1 MMGDGG
7 MMSWG
12 MGLWMFLGMVLWVLL
27 LVALILLVVWVVRQ
41 FSGVVVQPPP
51 PREDSALEI
60 LRKRYARGE
69 ISKEEFEE
77 KKRDLEA

>member
-1 MMGDGG
+1 MIMGNGG

-41 FSGVVVQPPP
+41 FSGVAVSPP